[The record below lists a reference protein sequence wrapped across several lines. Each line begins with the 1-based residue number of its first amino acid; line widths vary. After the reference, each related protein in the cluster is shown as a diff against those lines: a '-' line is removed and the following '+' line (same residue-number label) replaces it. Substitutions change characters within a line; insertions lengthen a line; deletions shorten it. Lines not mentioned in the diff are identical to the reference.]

1 MCIRMLRILFFF
13 CGKFK
18 NLVLPLLLAR
28 VPCKR
33 AYSTIKL
40 YLRMAGITSLCDVMT
55 KSLAFMCQVQWK
67 TTVNRSRCRMASQ
80 RGAICKKTTR
90 YGAETGA
97 ALRLLA

>member
-1 MCIRMLRILFFF
+1 MAVYRTNSEIESNNMEYIFQPDYLYINQKFRIPFF

-18 NLVLPLLLAR
+18 NLVLPLLLAH

-67 TTVNRSRCRMASQ
+67 TTVNRSRCRMAS
-80 RGAICKKTTR
+80 
-90 YGAETGA
+90 
-97 ALRLLA
+97 